1 MSSAFSKGIHVRINI
16 RIDISISISPMT
28 TKFGKLVHLK
38 ELAPIRLIKWVLV
51 TLLPQVYMIN

>member
-1 MSSAFSKGIHVRINI
+1 
-16 RIDISISISPMT
+16 MT

-51 TLLPQVYMIN
+51 TLLPQVYVIN